1 MIIPMVPA
9 PTTHKFAS
17 KQDEAEADATF
28 GDVVVSATSTDDFPD
43 AVGRSDARQANV
55 YHAGAPP
62 WLSGLDAYHVKLLR
76 LKMHTRK
83 DKKLGVG
90 CISSPTA

>member
-1 MIIPMVPA
+1 MIIPIVPA

-28 GDVVVSATSTDDFPD
+28 RDVVVSAISTDNFPD
-43 AVGRSDARQANV
+43 AVGGSDTRQANV

-62 WLSGLDAYHVKLLR
+62 WRSRIGAYHVKRLR
-76 LKMHTRK
+76 LKVHM
-83 DKKLGVG
+83 G
-90 CISSPTA
+90 IS